1 MERNNIPFLFLYKND
16 IINIGD
22 YMKKMIM
29 DGNTACAHVAYM
41 FSDAAGI
48 YPITPASPM
57 AEKIDE
63 WSNNGRENL
72 FGEQVKVVEMQS
84 EAGAIGTVHGML
96 QTGTLASTFTASQ
109 GLLLM
114 IPNMYK
120 IAGELLPSVINVAS
134 RTLATHALS
143 IFGDHSDI
151 YAVKGTG
158 YSILSSVNAQD
169 AMYLTLVSYL
179 STLKGKIPFVNFFD
193 GFRTSH
199 ELSKIDVLEN
209 EDVIDLVDM
218 KLVDEFR
225 KNSSLA
231 KKQIRGTAQNDDVYF
246 QNIEARNKY
255 YDKMPDIVNGYM
267 KLVNEKFGTNYHPF
281 DYYGNKNATK
291 VIVAMGSVCDSIEE
305 LIDNIDEDT
314 GLIIVRLFRPFSTKY
329 FLNAIPNTCKKIA
342 VLDRAKESGGRES
355 LYLDVVDAI
364 SKSKLKI
371 KVIGGRYGLSSKN
384 TDLEDL
390 YAVYKNLEVKDP
402 IDSFTIGII
411 DDVTNKSL
419 DKVKVNT
426 VDKNIELVV
435 YGYGSDG
442 MVSATKDMA
451 SLVGSNTDLYVQLYN
466 KYDSKKS
473 GGVTI
478 SQLRLGKER
487 IKSSYYIDNGHIVVC
502 SKESYLN
509 DYDIVNNIRKKGIF
523 ILNTS
528 KTIDELDDNTKYY
541 LAKNNIRTYLIDA
554 TKIARENNIPN
565 KISAILEAA
574 IIYVT
579 KVLPYDKAL
588 DLMKDSINRKFSK
601 KSIDI
606 VNNNINSIEVV
617 KDSIV
622 EATINPDWENLKPRE
637 EKLNG
642 VLDYI
647 SHLKGDELKVSDFI
661 KHEDGTFEVNT
672 SKLEKRNIA
681 EMLPCWNSEKCITC
695 NQCVMACPHAVIR
708 PKLMT
713 QEELDANPGIK
724 YLDVKGT
731 DMKFALEI
739 SYDDCTGCGVCT
751 SVCPSNALTMGD
763 KDIERFNNKIEGV
776 KNKHLYPET
785 IVKGLAFNKPLF
797 KYSGACAG
805 CGETPYIKMLTQIIG
820 EGLII
825 ANATGCSSIYGGSM
839 PSSPYNVSWSNSLF
853 EDNAEYGFG
862 MRISEEIYKN
872 RIKNI
877 MTKNKDKVSD
887 KNKELFEAYIN
898 NPNDYKT
905 SKVVMENIDYN
916 EVPMLEPLKDYIVN
930 KSVWLIG
937 GDGWSYDIGYGGLD
951 HIMSTNENVNV
962 LILDTEVYSNT
973 GGQSSKSTRK
983 GAVAKFSSIGKQ
995 TSKKDLA
1002 RMIMN
1007 YPNTYV
1013 AEISMGANMNQA
1025 IKAINEANN
1034 HNGPSLIIAY
1044 APCISHGIKGGMGNS
1059 MKEEEMAVKC
1069 GYFPLFRYN
1078 GATKEFHLDF
1088 KNPDFNLYGEFL
1100 ANETRYKMISAVN
1113 LEHAKELLEE
1123 NLNNSKERFEYYKS
1137 LDK

>member
-1 MERNNIPFLFLYKND
+1 MEYKV
-16 IINIGD
+16 
-22 YMKKMIM
+22 M
-29 DGNTACAHVAYM
+29 DGNSACAHISYM
-41 FSDAAGI
+41 FSDAASI

-63 WSNNGRENL
+63 WSNKGRLNL
-72 FGEQVKVVEMQS
+72 YGQRVKVAEMQS
-84 EAGAIGTVHGML
+84 EAGAIGVCHGLL
-96 QTGTLASTFTASQ
+96 QTGSIASTYTASQ

-134 RTLATHALS
+134 RTVATHALS

-151 YAVKGTG
+151 YAVKSTG
-158 YSILSSVNAQD
+158 YSILSSVNVQD
-169 AMYLTLVSYL
+169 VMYMTLVSYL
-179 STLKGKIPFVNFFD
+179 STFKGKIPFVNFFD

-199 ELSKIDVLEN
+199 ELSKINVLTDDEVRELVNFDLIN
-209 EDVIDLVDM
+209 EY
-218 KLVDEFR
+218 R

-231 KKQIRGTAQNDDVYF
+231 KKQIKGTAQNDDVYF

-255 YDKMPDIVNGYM
+255 YDKMPDIVSGYM
-267 KLVNEKFGTNYHPF
+267 KLINEKFGTNYHLF
-281 DYYGNKNATK
+281 DYYGSKNPNKL
-291 VIVAMGSVCDSIEE
+291 IIAMGSVCDTVSEV
-305 LIDNIDEDT
+305 LDNIDEDC
-314 GLIIVRLFRPFSTKY
+314 GLIIVRLFRPFSVKHFINT
-329 FLNAIPNTCKKIA
+329 IPSTVKKIA
-342 VLDRAKESGGRES
+342 VLDRAKEAGGRES

-371 KVIGGRYGLSSKN
+371 KVYGGRYGLSSKD
-384 TDLEDL
+384 TTPEDIL
-390 YAVYKNLEVKDP
+390 AVYRNLDSKEP
-402 IDSFTIGII
+402 IDSFTIGIV
-411 DDVTNKSL
+411 DDVTNRSLPKEEIKINNKS
-419 DKVKVNT
+419 
-426 VDKNIELVV
+426 IELKV
-435 YGYGSDG
+435 YGFGSDG

-451 SLVGSNTDLYVQLYN
+451 TLIGNNTNGYIQLYN

-473 GGVTI
+473 GGVTE
-478 SQLRLGKER
+478 SMLRIGKEP
-487 IKSSYYIDNGHIVVC
+487 IKSTYYIDKAHIVVC
-502 SKESYLN
+502 TKETYLN
-509 DYDIVNNIRKKGIF
+509 KYDIVKNIRKNGIF

-528 KTIDELDDNTKYY
+528 KDINELDDKTKYY
-541 LAKNNIRTYLIDA
+541 LAKNEVKTYFIDA
-554 TKIARENNIPN
+554 SKIAKENSIPN
-565 KISAILEAA
+565 KISAIMEAA
-574 IIYVT
+574 IIKIT
-579 KVLPYDKAL
+579 KVLPYEKAYN
-588 DLMKDSINRKFSK
+588 LMKESISNKFSK
-601 KSIDI
+601 KSEAI
-606 VNNNINSIEVV
+606 VNNNINAIDQVESNIKEV
-617 KDSIV
+617 
-622 EATINPDWENLKPRE
+622 EINPEWVNLE
-637 EKLNG
+637 IEDEKLSG

-661 KHEDGTFEVNT
+661 EHDDGTFEVNT

-695 NQCVMACPHAVIR
+695 NNCVMACPHAVIR
-708 PKLMT
+708 PKLMNK
-713 QEELDANPGIK
+713 EELEKNPDIVYK
-724 YLDVKGT
+724 DVPGT

-739 SYDDCTGCGVCT
+739 SYDDCTGCSLCS
-751 SVCPSNALTMGD
+751 SVCPSSAITMGD
-763 KDIERFNNKIEGV
+763 KDIKRINNKITGV
-776 KNKHLYPET
+776 TNKHIYPET

-820 EGLII
+820 DGLII

-853 EDNAEYGFG
+853 EDNAEYGYG
-862 MRISEEIYKN
+862 MRLSEEIYKGKI
-872 RIKNI
+872 RDI
-877 MTKNKDKVSD
+877 MTKSLDSLSEDNKKLVD
-887 KNKELFEAYIN
+887 AYLE

-905 SKVVMENIDYN
+905 SKVVMENLNYDEIP
-916 EVPMLEPLKDYIVN
+916 ELLPIKDYILN

-937 GDGWSYDIGYGGLD
+937 GDGWSYDIGFSGVD
-951 HIMSTNENVNV
+951 HVMSTNENVNI

-983 GAVAKFSSIGKQ
+983 GAVAKFSSNGKE
-995 TSKKDLA
+995 TTKKDLA
-1002 RMIMN
+1002 RMMMN
-1007 YPNTYV
+1007 YPNVYI

-1078 GATKEFHLDF
+1078 SKTKEFNLDF
-1088 KNPDFNLYGEFL
+1088 KNPDFELYGEFL
-1100 ANETRYKMISAVN
+1100 ANETRYKMISEVN
-1113 LEHAKELLEE
+1113 LERAKELLEA
-1123 NLNNSKERFEYYKS
+1123 NLNASKERFEYYKT

>member
-1 MERNNIPFLFLYKND
+1 MEYKV
-16 IINIGD
+16 
-22 YMKKMIM
+22 M
-29 DGNTACAHVAYM
+29 DGNSACAHISYM
-41 FSDAAGI
+41 FSDAASI

-63 WSNNGRENL
+63 WSNKGRLNL
-72 FGEQVKVVEMQS
+72 YGEKVKVVEMQS
-84 EAGAIGTVHGML
+84 EAGAIGVCHGML
-96 QTGTLASTFTASQ
+96 QTGTIASTYTASQ

-158 YSILSSVNAQD
+158 YSILSSVNVQD
-169 AMYLTLVSYL
+169 IMYMTLVSYL
-179 STLKGKIPFVNFFD
+179 STFKGKIPFVNFFD

-199 ELSKIDVLEN
+199 ELDKINVLDIE
-209 EDVIDLVDM
+209 EVRDLVNFD
-218 KLVDEFR
+218 LIDEYR

-231 KKQIRGTAQNDDVYF
+231 KKQIKGTAQNDDVYF

-267 KLVNEKFGTNYHPF
+267 KLVNEKFGTNYHLF
-281 DYYGNKNATK
+281 DYYGSKNPTK
-291 VIVAMGSVCDSIEE
+291 LIVAMGSVCDTISEV
-305 LIDNIDEDT
+305 LDNMDDDC
-314 GLIIVRLFRPFSTKY
+314 GLIIVRLFRPFSVKHFINT
-329 FLNAIPNTCKKIA
+329 IPSTVKKIA
-342 VLDRAKESGGRES
+342 VLDRAKESGSRES

-371 KVIGGRYGLSSKN
+371 KVYGGRFGLSSKD
-384 TDLEDL
+384 TRPEDIL
-390 YAVYKNLEVKDP
+390 AVYKNLDSKEPV
-402 IDSFTIGII
+402 DSFTIGIV

-419 DKVKVNT
+419 KREDIKINSKA
-426 VDKNIELVV
+426 IELMV
-435 YGYGSDG
+435 YGFGSDG

-451 SLVGSNTDLYVQLYN
+451 TLIGDNTNGYIQLYN

-478 SQLRLGKER
+478 SMLRIGKEP
-487 IKSSYYIDNGHIVVC
+487 IKSSYYIDKAHVVVC
-502 SKESYLN
+502 TKESYLN
-509 DYDIVNNIRKKGIF
+509 TYDIVKNIRKNGIF

-528 KTIDELDDNTKYY
+528 KDINELDDKTKYY
-541 LAKNNIRTYLIDA
+541 LAKNEVKTYFIDA
-554 TKIARENNIPN
+554 SKIAKENNIPN
-565 KISAILEAA
+565 KISAIMEAA
-574 IIYVT
+574 IIKIT
-579 KVLPYDKAL
+579 KVLPYDKAYNM
-588 DLMKDSINRKFSK
+588 MKESITKKFSS
-601 KSIDI
+601 KSETI
-606 VNNNINSIEVV
+606 VNNNINAISEVESNIKEVEIDSNWVNIE
-617 KDSIV
+617 I
-622 EATINPDWENLKPRE
+622 EE

-661 KHEDGTFEVNT
+661 THDDGTFEVNT

-695 NQCVMACPHAVIR
+695 NNCVMACPHAVIR

-713 QEELDANPGIK
+713 MDEVNKNPGIVYK
-724 YLDVKGT
+724 DVPGS

-751 SVCPSNALTMGD
+751 SVCPSKALTMGD
-763 KDIERFNNKIEGV
+763 KNIDRINNKITGV
-776 KNKHLYPET
+776 TNKHMYPET

-820 EGLII
+820 DGLII

-853 EDNAEYGFG
+853 EDNAEYGYG
-862 MRISEEIYKN
+862 MRLSEEIYKEK
-872 RIKNI
+872 IKNI
-877 MTKNKDKVSD
+877 MIKNHDNTSEE
-887 KNKELFEAYIN
+887 NKKLIDAYLEK
-898 NPNDYKT
+898 PNDYKT
-905 SKVVMENIDYN
+905 SKVVMENLNYD
-916 EVPMLEPLKDYIVN
+916 ELPELVPIKDYIVN

-937 GDGWSYDIGYGGLD
+937 GDGWSYDIGFSGLD

-983 GAVAKFSSIGKQ
+983 GAVAKFSSSGKD
-995 TSKKDLA
+995 TTKKDLA
-1002 RMIMN
+1002 RMMMN
-1007 YPNTYV
+1007 YPNVYI

-1034 HNGPSLIIAY
+1034 HDGPSLIIAY

-1078 GATKEFHLDF
+1078 SNTKEFHLDF
-1088 KNPDFNLYGEFL
+1088 KNPDFSLYGEFL
-1100 ANETRYKMISAVN
+1100 ANETRYKMISSVN
-1113 LEHAKELLEE
+1113 LERAKELLEA
-1123 NLNNSKERFEYYKS
+1123 NLESSKERFEYYKK
-1137 LDK
+1137 LDE

>member
-1 MERNNIPFLFLYKND
+1 MEYKV
-16 IINIGD
+16 
-22 YMKKMIM
+22 M
-29 DGNTACAHVAYM
+29 DGNSACAHISYM
-41 FSDAAGI
+41 FSDAASI

-63 WSNNGRENL
+63 WSNKGRLNL
-72 FGEQVKVVEMQS
+72 YGEKVKVVEMQS
-84 EAGAIGTVHGML
+84 EAGAIGVCHGML
-96 QTGTLASTFTASQ
+96 QTGTIASTYTASQ

-158 YSILSSVNAQD
+158 YSILSSVNVQD
-169 AMYLTLVSYL
+169 IMYMTLVSYL
-179 STLKGKIPFVNFFD
+179 STFKGKIPFVNFFD

-199 ELSKIDVLEN
+199 ELDKINVLSIDE
-209 EDVIDLVDM
+209 VRDLVNFD
-218 KLVDEFR
+218 LIDEYR

-231 KKQIRGTAQNDDVYF
+231 KKQIKGTAQNDDVYF

-267 KLVNEKFGTNYHPF
+267 KLVNEKFGTNYHLF
-281 DYYGNKNATK
+281 DYYGSKNPTK
-291 VIVAMGSVCDSIEE
+291 LIVAMGSVCDTVEE
-305 LIDNIDEDT
+305 VLDNIDDDC
-314 GLIIVRLFRPFSTKY
+314 GLIIVRLFRPFSVKHFINT
-329 FLNAIPNTCKKIA
+329 IPSTVKKIA
-342 VLDRAKESGGRES
+342 VLDRAKESGSRES

-371 KVIGGRYGLSSKN
+371 KVYGGRYGLSSKD
-384 TDLEDL
+384 TRPEDIL
-390 YAVYKNLEVKDP
+390 AVYKNLDSKEPV
-402 IDSFTIGII
+402 DSFTIGIV

-419 DKVKVNT
+419 KREDIKINSKA
-426 VDKNIELVV
+426 IELMV
-435 YGYGSDG
+435 YGFGSDG

-451 SLVGSNTDLYVQLYN
+451 TLIGDNTNGYIQLYN

-478 SQLRLGKER
+478 SMLRIGKEP
-487 IKSSYYIDNGHIVVC
+487 IKSSYYIDKAHVVVC
-502 SKESYLN
+502 TKESYLN
-509 DYDIVNNIRKKGIF
+509 TYDIVKNIRKNGIF

-528 KTIDELDDNTKYY
+528 KDINELDDKTKYY
-541 LAKNNIRTYLIDA
+541 LAKNEVKTYFIDA
-554 TKIARENNIPN
+554 SKIAKENNIPN
-565 KISAILEAA
+565 KISAIMEAA
-574 IIYVT
+574 IINIT
-579 KVLPYDKAL
+579 KVLPYEKAYNM
-588 DLMKDSINRKFSK
+588 MKESITKKFSS
-601 KSIDI
+601 KSETI
-606 VNNNINSIEVV
+606 VNNNINAISEVEINIKEVEIDPNWVNIE
-617 KDSIV
+617 I
-622 EATINPDWENLKPRE
+622 EE
-637 EKLNG
+637 EKLEG

-661 KHEDGTFEVNT
+661 THDDGTFEVNT

-681 EMLPCWNSEKCITC
+681 EMLPCWDSEKCITC
-695 NQCVMACPHAVIR
+695 NNCVMACPHAVIR

-713 QEELDANPGIK
+713 MDEVNKNPGIVYK
-724 YLDVKGT
+724 DVPGT

-751 SVCPSNALTMGD
+751 SVCPSKALTMGD
-763 KDIERFNNKIEGV
+763 KNIDRINNKISGV
-776 KNKHLYPET
+776 TNKHMYPET

-853 EDNAEYGFG
+853 EDNAEYGYG
-862 MRISEEIYKN
+862 MRLSEEIYKEK
-872 RIKNI
+872 IKNI
-877 MTKNKDKVSD
+877 MIKNHDNTSEG
-887 KNKELFEAYIN
+887 NKKLIDAYLEK
-898 NPNDYKT
+898 PNDYKT
-905 SKVVMENIDYN
+905 SKVVMENLNYD
-916 EVPMLEPLKDYIVN
+916 ELPELVPIKDYIVN

-937 GDGWSYDIGYGGLD
+937 GDGWSYDIGFSGLD

-983 GAVAKFSSIGKQ
+983 GAVAKFSSSGKD
-995 TSKKDLA
+995 TTKKDLA
-1002 RMIMN
+1002 RMMMN
-1007 YPNTYV
+1007 YPNVYI

-1034 HNGPSLIIAY
+1034 HDGPSLIIAY

-1078 GATKEFHLDF
+1078 SNTKEFHLDF
-1088 KNPDFNLYGEFL
+1088 KNPDFSLYGEFL
-1100 ANETRYKMISAVN
+1100 ANETRYKMISSVN
-1113 LEHAKELLEE
+1113 LERAKELLEA
-1123 NLNNSKERFEYYKS
+1123 NLESSKERFEYYKT

>member
-1 MERNNIPFLFLYKND
+1 MEYKV
-16 IINIGD
+16 
-22 YMKKMIM
+22 M
-29 DGNTACAHVAYM
+29 DGNSACAHISYM
-41 FSDAAGI
+41 FSDAASI

-63 WSNNGRENL
+63 WSNKGRLNL
-72 FGEQVKVVEMQS
+72 YGEKVKVVEMQS
-84 EAGAIGTVHGML
+84 EAGAIGVCHGML
-96 QTGTLASTFTASQ
+96 QTGTIASTYTASQ

-158 YSILSSVNAQD
+158 YSILSSVNVQD
-169 AMYLTLVSYL
+169 IMYMTLVSYL
-179 STLKGKIPFVNFFD
+179 STFKGKIPFVNFFD

-199 ELSKIDVLEN
+199 ELDKINVLDIE
-209 EDVIDLVDM
+209 EVRDLVNFD
-218 KLVDEFR
+218 LIDEYR

-231 KKQIRGTAQNDDVYF
+231 KKQIKGTAQNDDVYF

-267 KLVNEKFGTNYHPF
+267 KLVNEKFGTNYHLF
-281 DYYGNKNATK
+281 DYYGSKNPTK
-291 VIVAMGSVCDSIEE
+291 LIVAMGSVCDTISEV
-305 LIDNIDEDT
+305 LDNMDDDC
-314 GLIIVRLFRPFSTKY
+314 GLIIVRLFRPFSIKHFINT
-329 FLNAIPNTCKKIA
+329 IPSTVKKIA
-342 VLDRAKESGGRES
+342 VLDRAKESGSRES

-371 KVIGGRYGLSSKN
+371 KVYGGRFGLSSKD
-384 TDLEDL
+384 TRPEDIL
-390 YAVYKNLEVKDP
+390 AVYKNLDSKEPV
-402 IDSFTIGII
+402 DSFTIGIV

-419 DKVKVNT
+419 KREDIKINSKA
-426 VDKNIELVV
+426 IELMV
-435 YGYGSDG
+435 YGFGSDG

-451 SLVGSNTDLYVQLYN
+451 TLIGDNTNGYIQLYN

-478 SQLRLGKER
+478 SMLRIGKEP
-487 IKSSYYIDNGHIVVC
+487 IKSSYYIDKAHVVVC
-502 SKESYLN
+502 TKESYLN
-509 DYDIVNNIRKKGIF
+509 TYDIVKNIRKNGIF

-528 KTIDELDDNTKYY
+528 KDINELDDKTKYY
-541 LAKNNIRTYLIDA
+541 LAKNEVKTYFIDA
-554 TKIARENNIPN
+554 SKIAKENNIPN
-565 KISAILEAA
+565 KISAIMEAA
-574 IIYVT
+574 IIKIT
-579 KVLPYDKAL
+579 KVLPYEKAYNM
-588 DLMKDSINRKFSK
+588 MKESITKKFSS
-601 KSIDI
+601 KSETI
-606 VNNNINSIEVV
+606 VNNNINAISEVESNIKEVEIDPNWVNIE
-617 KDSIV
+617 I
-622 EATINPDWENLKPRE
+622 EE

-661 KHEDGTFEVNT
+661 THDDGTFEVNT

-695 NQCVMACPHAVIR
+695 NNCVMACPHAVIR

-713 QEELDANPGIK
+713 MDEVNKNPGIVYK
-724 YLDVKGT
+724 DVPGS

-751 SVCPSNALTMGD
+751 SVCPSKALTMGD
-763 KDIERFNNKIEGV
+763 KNIDRINNKISGV
-776 KNKHLYPET
+776 TNKHMYPET

-820 EGLII
+820 DGLII

-853 EDNAEYGFG
+853 EDNAEYGYG
-862 MRISEEIYKN
+862 MRLSEEIYKEK
-872 RIKNI
+872 IKNI
-877 MTKNKDKVSD
+877 MIKNHDNIGEE
-887 KNKELFEAYIN
+887 NKKLIDAYLEK
-898 NPNDYKT
+898 PNDYKT
-905 SKVVMENIDYN
+905 SKVVMENLNYD
-916 EVPMLEPLKDYIVN
+916 ELPELVPIKDYIVN

-937 GDGWSYDIGYGGLD
+937 GDGWSYDIGFSGLD

-983 GAVAKFSSIGKQ
+983 GAVAKFSSSGKD
-995 TSKKDLA
+995 TTKKDLA
-1002 RMIMN
+1002 RMMMN
-1007 YPNTYV
+1007 YPNVYI

-1034 HNGPSLIIAY
+1034 HDGPSLIIAY

-1078 GATKEFHLDF
+1078 SNTKEFHLDF
-1088 KNPDFNLYGEFL
+1088 KNPDFSLYGEFL
-1100 ANETRYKMISAVN
+1100 ANETRYKMISSVN
-1113 LEHAKELLEE
+1113 LERAKELLEA
-1123 NLNNSKERFEYYKS
+1123 NLESSKERFEYYKK
-1137 LDK
+1137 LDE

>member
-1 MERNNIPFLFLYKND
+1 MMEYKV
-16 IINIGD
+16 
-22 YMKKMIM
+22 M
-29 DGNTACAHVAYM
+29 DGNSACAHISYM
-41 FSDAAGI
+41 FSDAASI

-57 AEKIDE
+57 SEKVDE
-63 WSNNGRENL
+63 WSNKGVKNL
-72 FGEQVKVVEMQS
+72 YNEEVKVVEMQS
-84 EAGAIGTVHGML
+84 EAGAIGVCHGML
-96 QTGTLASTFTASQ
+96 QTGTIASTYTSSQ

-134 RTLATHALS
+134 RTVATHALS

-151 YAVKGTG
+151 YAVKSTG
-158 YSILSSVNAQD
+158 YSILSSVSVQD
-169 AMYLTLVSYL
+169 VMYMTLVSYL
-179 STLKGKIPFVNFFD
+179 STFKGKIPFVNFFD

-199 ELSKIDVLEN
+199 ELSKINVLSIDE
-209 EDVIDLVDM
+209 VRDLVNFD
-218 KLVDEFR
+218 LIDEFR

-231 KKQIRGTAQNDDVYF
+231 KKQIKGTAQNDDVYF

-267 KLVNEKFGTNYHPF
+267 KLVNEKFGTNYHLF
-281 DYYGNKNATK
+281 DYYGSKNPTK
-291 VIVAMGSVCDSIEE
+291 LIVAMGSVCDTIEE
-305 LIDNIDEDT
+305 VLDNIDDDC
-314 GLIIVRLFRPFSTKY
+314 GLIIVRLFRPFSVKH
-329 FLNAIPNTCKKIA
+329 FINSIPNTVKKIA
-342 VLDRAKESGGRES
+342 VLDRAKEAGSRES

-371 KVIGGRYGLSSKN
+371 KVYGGRYGLSSKD
-384 TDLEDL
+384 TTPEDIL
-390 YAVYKNLEVKDP
+390 GVYKNLDSKDP
-402 IDSFTIGII
+402 IDSFTIGIV
-411 DDVTNKSL
+411 DDVTNRSLPKEEIKINNKS
-419 DKVKVNT
+419 
-426 VDKNIELVV
+426 IEMLV
-435 YGYGSDG
+435 YGFGSDG

-451 SLVGSNTDLYVQLYN
+451 TLIGDNTNGYIQLYN

-473 GGVTI
+473 GGVTM
-478 SQLRLGKER
+478 SMLRIGKER
-487 IKSSYYIDNGHIVVC
+487 IKSSYYVDKAHIVC
-502 SKESYLN
+502 LTKESYL
-509 DYDIVNNIRKKGIF
+509 DKYDIVKNIKKNGIF

-528 KTIDELDDNTKYY
+528 KDINELDDRTKYY
-541 LAKNNIRTYLIDA
+541 LAKNEVKTYLIDA
-554 TKIARENNIPN
+554 SKIASECDIPN
-565 KISAILEAA
+565 KISVIMEAA
-574 IIYVT
+574 IINIT
-579 KVLPYDKAL
+579 KVLPYEKAYN
-588 DLMKDSINRKFSK
+588 MIKESITKKFSN
-601 KSIDI
+601 KSEAI
-606 VNNNINSIEVV
+606 VNNNIKALDMVEDNIKEV
-617 KDSIV
+617 
-622 EATINPDWENLKPRE
+622 EINPDWSNLE
-637 EKLNG
+637 IEDGKLDG

-661 KHEDGTFEVNT
+661 EHVDGTFKVNT

-695 NQCVMACPHAVIR
+695 NNCVMACPHAVIR

-713 QEELDANPGIK
+713 KEELEKNPDIIYK
-724 YLDVKGT
+724 DVPGT

-751 SVCPSNALTMGD
+751 SVCPSKALTMGD
-763 KDIERFNNKIEGV
+763 KDIDRVNNKITGV
-776 KNKHLYPET
+776 TNKHMYPET

-853 EDNAEYGFG
+853 EDNAEYGYG
-862 MRISEEIYKN
+862 MRLSEEIYKEK
-872 RIKNI
+872 IKNI
-877 MTKNKDKVSD
+877 MINNKDNLSEE
-887 KNKELFEAYIN
+887 NKKLVDAYLEK
-898 NPNDYKT
+898 PNDYKT
-905 SKVVMENIDYN
+905 SKVVMDNLNYDELPELLPI
-916 EVPMLEPLKDYIVN
+916 KDYILN

-937 GDGWSYDIGYGGLD
+937 GDGWSYDIGFSGLD
-951 HIMSTNENVNV
+951 HIMSTNQNVNI

-973 GGQSSKSTRK
+973 GGQSSKSTRE
-983 GAVAKFSSIGKQ
+983 GAVAKFASKGKE
-995 TSKKDLA
+995 TTKKDLA
-1002 RMIMN
+1002 RMMMN
-1007 YPNTYV
+1007 YPNVYI

-1034 HNGPSLIIAY
+1034 HDGPSLILAY

-1078 GATKEFHLDF
+1078 SKTKEFNLDF
-1088 KNPDFNLYGEFL
+1088 KNPDFDLYGEFL

-1113 LEHAKELLEE
+1113 KEKAKQMLED
-1123 NLNNSKERFEYYKS
+1123 NLNASKERFEYYKT
-1137 LDK
+1137 LDE